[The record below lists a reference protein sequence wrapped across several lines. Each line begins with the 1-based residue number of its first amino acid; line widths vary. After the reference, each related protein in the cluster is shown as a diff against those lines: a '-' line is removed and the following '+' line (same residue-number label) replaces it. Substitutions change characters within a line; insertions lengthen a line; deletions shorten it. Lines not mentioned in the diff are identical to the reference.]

1 MVNINDLIPSVNK
14 EMNYNGIIMVNINA
28 LIPSVN
34 KEMNY
39 NGKH

>member
-1 MVNINDLIPSVNK
+1 MLIIHSVNK
-14 EMNYNGIIMVNINA
+14 EMNYNGK
-28 LIPSVN
+28 PSVN

>member
-1 MVNINDLIPSVNK
+1 
-14 EMNYNGIIMVNINA
+14 MVNINA
-28 LIPSVN
+28 LTECKQRDEVNINVIQN

>member
-1 MVNINDLIPSVNK
+1 
-14 EMNYNGIIMVNINA
+14 MVNINA

-39 NGKH
+39 NGKHQRDLIPSVNKEI

>member
-1 MVNINDLIPSVNK
+1 
-14 EMNYNGIIMVNINA
+14 MVNINA

-39 NGKH
+39 NGKHLCFSTECKQRDEL